1 MEKEIGAFIAYLH
14 NVKNTSENTEMSYKR
29 DLEKVSHFLE
39 SRGIRETK
47 DVKAQD
53 LADYVK
59 FLENSKFAAATVSRN
74 IASLK
79 AFYHLSLFHISEPTR
94 QAEISF
100 AGFCLKKKKN
110 STL

>member
-79 AFYHLSLFHISEPTR
+79 AFYQLSLIHI
-94 QAEISF
+94 
-100 AGFCLKKKKN
+100 
-110 STL
+110 